1 MSKSIIQDKRRG
13 ECYLCNMLLGIDT
26 PAPIR
31 EEHHVMHGTA
41 NRKLSEHYGLK
52 VYLCPY
58 HHRNGPQAAHRCRQ
72 TDILLKQAA
81 QRAFERKYSPGKWM
95 EVFGKNYLEAA
106 GQEPG
111 AAPPGSSRE
120 AAGDIQEAA
129 GSSQTAA
136 GQKPAEKRT
145 GAAAGGQAAATCKN
159 QQNKPFSQINISQNT
174 PSGFC
179 FLKQDPGKEEL

>member
-1 MSKSIIQDKRRG
+1 MSKSILQDKSGG

-81 QRAFERKYSPGKWM
+81 QRAFEEKYSSGKWM
-95 EVFGKNYLEAA
+95 EVFGKNYLDTNLWESPQEAA

-111 AAPPGSSRE
+111 AAPPGSSR
-120 AAGDIQEAA
+120 
-129 GSSQTAA
+129 TAA
-136 GQKPAEKRT
+136 GQEP
-145 GAAAGGQAAATCKN
+145 AATWKN
-159 QQNKPFSQINISQNT
+159 QQNEPFNQNNISQNT

-179 FLKQDPGKEEL
+179 FLKQDPEKEEL